1 LDLNVSDKILEQRRS
16 QWKARELHFESGN
29 LWKYAQTVGPAHLG
43 AVTHPGGKKEKR
55 IYSDI

>member
-1 LDLNVSDKILEQRRS
+1 METERVAFD
-16 QWKARELHFESGN
+16 SGN